1 MTRIAFIGGGNMAR
15 SLIGGL
21 LKTGIAASSVSVA
34 EPRAEARQEL
44 GREFGVACYA
54 DARLAAAEAEVVLL
68 AVKPQ
73 VMPALRAELQDV
85 LRQHRPMLISIAA
98 GVRIDQLER
107 WFGALPIVRCMP
119 NTPALIGA
127 GATGLCANS
136 RVSPPQRAI
145 AQRILD
151 AAGLTRWLEDEALM
165 DTVTALSGSGPAYF
179 FALVEALED
188 AAVAQG
194 MPRETARALA
204 AQTCLGA
211 GRMLAE
217 SGEDPSELRR
227 RVTSPNGTT
236 QAALESFG
244 ADGLPRMVARAVAA
258 ATRRGEELAAAL
270 DDAS

>member
-1 MTRIAFIGGGNMAR
+1 MAR

-54 DARLAAAEAEVVLL
+54 DARPAAAEAEVVLL

-85 LRQHRPMLISIAA
+85 LRQHRPLLISIAA

-136 RVSPPQRAI
+136 RVSPPQRAV
-145 AQRILD
+145 AQRVRWPRRPAWAPAACWPKAARTRPSC
-151 AAGLTRWLEDEALM
+151 AAG
-165 DTVTALSGSGPAYF
+165 
-179 FALVEALED
+179 
-188 AAVAQG
+188 
-194 MPRETARALA
+194 
-204 AQTCLGA
+204 
-211 GRMLAE
+211 
-217 SGEDPSELRR
+217 
-227 RVTSPNGTT
+227 
-236 QAALESFG
+236 
-244 ADGLPRMVARAVAA
+244 
-258 ATRRGEELAAAL
+258 
-270 DDAS
+270 